1 MENTFGIILPAERV
15 AIVKGAM
22 FAVSEVVRGL
32 GHEVGCECSVH
43 WFAKK
48 SLDNLGLLL
57 DEVSLGDE

>member
-1 MENTFGIILPAERV
+1 MENAFANISSADRAAV
-15 AIVKGAM
+15 VKAAM

-43 WFAKK
+43 WFTKK

-57 DEVSLGDE
+57 DEVSLGDD